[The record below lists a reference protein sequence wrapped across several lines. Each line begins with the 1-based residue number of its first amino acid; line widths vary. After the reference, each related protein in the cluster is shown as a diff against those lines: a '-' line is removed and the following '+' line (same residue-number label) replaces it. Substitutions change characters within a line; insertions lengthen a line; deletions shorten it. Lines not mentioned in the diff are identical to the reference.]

1 MTMRAIKNSLV
12 NIVHIPATDAI
23 VALQCSNILLR
34 IIFILVCDHLLLTT
48 IYFVFMQYLTFLSYI
63 AHIWHVHMFVYWHP
77 AEIERIGTLQGGNI
91 NLTRFIKAP
100 SCKLRYDPAIRSHMC
115 AFTSS
120 YVTLLFLNPC
130 TIWLPSNSRKRR
142 RKESMKR

>member
-1 MTMRAIKNSLV
+1 
-12 NIVHIPATDAI
+12 
-23 VALQCSNILLR
+23 
-34 IIFILVCDHLLLTT
+34 
-48 IYFVFMQYLTFLSYI
+48 
-63 AHIWHVHMFVYWHP
+63 MFVYWHP

-115 AFTSS
+115 AFTRS